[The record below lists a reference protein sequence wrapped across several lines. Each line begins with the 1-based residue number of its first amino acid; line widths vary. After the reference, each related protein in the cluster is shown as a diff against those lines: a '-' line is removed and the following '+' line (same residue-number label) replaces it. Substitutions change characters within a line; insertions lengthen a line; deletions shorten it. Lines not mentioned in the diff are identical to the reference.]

1 MALLGGYAINR
12 VEREIKRDHF
22 YTAKESEAFSG
33 DFSRYATRTD
43 MTIRINISLMKS
55 SFFEGEIY
63 FDQGPEIAYIK
74 PIIWL
79 GAGSSK

>member
-1 MALLGGYAINR
+1 
-12 VEREIKRDHF
+12 
-22 YTAKESEAFSG
+22 
-33 DFSRYATRTD
+33 

-79 GAGSSK
+79 GAGTLLSEGVSIFGSRARLSSEPA